1 MAALQ
6 SVTYG
11 FQREI
16 TGCHSSID
24 VRRVGLKLIV
34 EDDFVVGS
42 LQLMMVEGLTKF
54 VDAYLGLLTMSKRT
68 FSTALRQRALT
79 AVQPALL
86 PINLLTHDFIGFY

>member
-1 MAALQ
+1 
-6 SVTYG
+6 
-11 FQREI
+11 
-16 TGCHSSID
+16 
-24 VRRVGLKLIV
+24 
-34 EDDFVVGS
+34 
-42 LQLMMVEGLTKF
+42 MMVEGLTKF